1 MTGVGML
8 PRGIRSVLGSALVAV
23 ATCGSL
29 LALSGLLAP
38 GRWTTAAVVTVLL
51 LACVTAGVRHVTR
64 SWWAPSLT
72 GLVLLVLGVLVVYG
86 GPPGRVQVVPDTGS
100 VERLLAAAREA
111 VALINAA
118 LVPMV
123 ASRPVE
129 LLVVVGA
136 ASAFLLADAL
146 AIGLGAPAWSG
157 LVLGF
162 LWIPTVVLGFPAS
175 GWALFWAGMAFLLL
189 LALSVAPPASSEQG
203 PRRTVEA
210 LAGAAVIVVLTL
222 VAGPLVAAAPGWASL
237 DLPQLGSGP
246 VGPLRLSDDLDLR
259 ESLGAR
265 SGQVVLRYTV
275 TSPDGT
281 TETEPQP
288 TASDL
293 TPPTDARLIGPLR
306 AFTLRDFDGRS
317 WQRTETGELASW
329 EPDRL
334 LTSDPG
340 LAGTE
345 PDPTGGTLARVEVL
359 VEGLREQ
366 RLPVST
372 FPRTVTIDGAWSYDP
387 QQDEVVGSRSTQQG
401 TGYTMTVQVPE
412 ITADSLREQGEG
424 TPADTEAY
432 TRVPETDHTADI
444 RALATEITAAA
455 DGTYEQALALQSYF
469 RDTQNFTYDTR
480 VPPARTDDAVWDFL
494 ESRQGY
500 CVQFATSMTMMA
512 RLLGIPA
519 RIGVG
524 FLPGVPNRD
533 REYVVTG
540 RQSHAWPELYFAGAG
555 WVRFE
560 PTPAV
565 QTGLPP
571 RWSDPLA
578 LLTGTAEE
586 REVPAVPTG
595 AASQAPVPGTTTA
608 PGATPEDEGFP
619 LAIVAAGAVLLLTS
633 ATAVAVVLRR
643 RRAARAAELD
653 PEQAWERLRARLEPA
668 GAGWSSAT
676 TPRQAVDVV
685 RTRVAEAHGA
695 ALDAAAEAA
704 LRSLA
709 RAVESERYAPTPVEV
724 SADELETWVAQV
736 LGGVLSPGEKRT
748 EAMAATAAD
757 RGA

>member
-1 MTGVGML
+1 MSGAGIL
-8 PRGIRSVLGSALVAV
+8 PRGARSVLGSALLAA
-23 ATCGSL
+23 ATCGSV
-29 LALSGLLAP
+29 LALADLLAP
-38 GRWTTAAVVTVLL
+38 GRWTTAAVLTVLL
-51 LACVTAGVRHVTR
+51 LAAVTAGVRHVTR

-72 GLVLLVLGVLVVYG
+72 GLVVTVLGVLVVYG

-100 VERLLAAAREA
+100 VERLLAAVREA

-123 ASRPVE
+123 ATRPVE
-129 LLVVVGA
+129 MLVVLGVA
-136 ASAFLLADAL
+136 AAFLFADAL

-157 LVLGF
+157 LVLAF
-162 LWIPTVVLGFPAS
+162 LWIPTIALGFPAS
-175 GWALFWAGMAFLLL
+175 GWALFWAGLAFLLL

-203 PRRTVEA
+203 RRRAVEA
-210 LAGAAVIVVLTL
+210 VGGAAAVLVLSL
-222 VAGPLVAAAPGWASL
+222 VAGPVVAAVPGWAAL

-275 TSPDGT
+275 TNPDGS
-281 TETEPQP
+281 EPDPQP

-293 TPPTDARLIGPLR
+293 TAPTDARLVGPLR

-317 WQRTETGELASW
+317 WQRDEAGELTGW
-329 EPDRL
+329 DPERL
-334 LTSDPG
+334 LTSDRG
-340 LAGTE
+340 LAGSA
-345 PDPTGGTLARVEVL
+345 PDPDAGTLAQVEVL

-372 FPRTVTIDGAWSYDP
+372 FPRTVAIDGAWSYDP
-387 QQDEVVGSRSTQQG
+387 EQDEVVGSRSTQQG
-401 TGYTMTVQVPE
+401 TTYTMVVQVPE
-412 ITADSLREQGEG
+412 ITAETLRESGEG
-424 TPADTEAY
+424 TPPDAGAY
-432 TRVPETDHTADI
+432 TAVPETEHTADI
-444 RALATEITAAA
+444 RELAETLTADAE
-455 DGTYEQALALQSYF
+455 GTYEQALALQSYF
-469 RDTQNFTYDTR
+469 RDTRNFTYDTR

-500 CVQFATSMTMMA
+500 CVQFATSMTVMA

-519 RIGVG
+519 RVGVG
-524 FLPGVPNRD
+524 FLPGAPNRD

-586 REVPAVPTG
+586 RQVPAVPTG
-595 AASQAPVPGTTTA
+595 AASAAPAPGTTTA
-608 PGATPEDEGFP
+608 PETVPEEEGFP
-619 LAIVAAGAVLLLTS
+619 LAAVAAGVVVLLLGG
-633 ATAVAVVLRR
+633 TALALVLRR
-643 RRAARAAELD
+643 RRAARGAELD
-653 PEQAWERLRARLEPA
+653 PEEAWERLRARLEPA
-668 GAGWSSAT
+668 GVGWSAAT
-676 TPRQAVDVV
+676 TPRKAVDVV
-685 RTRVAEAHGA
+685 RARVSQAHGTS
-695 ALDAAAEAA
+695 LDGEAESA

-709 RAVESERYAPTPVEV
+709 GAVESERYAPTPHEV
-724 SADELETWVAQV
+724 TAEELETWVAQV
-736 LGGVLSPGEKRT
+736 LGGVLTPPER
-748 EAMAATAAD
+748 D
-757 RGA
+757 R